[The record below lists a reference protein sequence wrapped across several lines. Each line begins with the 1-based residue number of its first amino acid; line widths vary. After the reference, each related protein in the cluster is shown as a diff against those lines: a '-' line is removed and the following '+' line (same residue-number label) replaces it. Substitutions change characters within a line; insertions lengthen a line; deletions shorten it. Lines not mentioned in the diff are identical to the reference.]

1 MIEIR
6 FRDIDP
12 DTGGISQDMKIATCE
27 VASNAEWIKHAL
39 SMGGADE
46 NPNREFYTVDR
57 EDPNRE
63 LTYEE
68 RIAWFVANYYET
80 GMEYE
85 GLLESMKTYNL
96 DQFEWIG
103 GDVIRFP
110 KTVDELKLAKVD

>member
-27 VASNAEWIKHAL
+27 VASHAEWIKHSL
-39 SMGGADE
+39 ETGDADQ
-46 NPNREFYTVDR
+46 PNREYYLVDL

-85 GLLESMKTYNL
+85 GLLESMKTSNL
-96 DQFEWIG
+96 DELEWIG
-103 GDVIRFP
+103 GEIIKIP
-110 KTVDELKLAKVD
+110 KKVGELKLGQD

>member
-27 VASNAEWIKHAL
+27 ILIAAEWIKQAL
-39 SMGGADE
+39 ETGDADQ
-46 NPNREFYTVDR
+46 PNREYYLVDR

-68 RIAWFVANYYET
+68 RIAWFVANHYET
-80 GMEYE
+80 GMEYSN
-85 GLLESMKTYNL
+85 LLESMKTTNL
-96 DQFEWIG
+96 DNFEYING
-103 GDVIRFP
+103 EIVKIP
-110 KTVDELKLAKVD
+110 KTVGELGLAQD

>member
-27 VASNAEWIKHAL
+27 ILIHAEWIKQAL
-39 SMGGADE
+39 ETGDADQ
-46 NPNREFYTVDR
+46 PNREYYLVDR
-57 EDPNRE
+57 NDPNRE

-85 GLLESMKTYNL
+85 GLLKSMKTSNL
-96 DQFEWIG
+96 DGFEWIG
-103 GDVIRFP
+103 GEIVKIP
-110 KTVDELKLAKVD
+110 KKVGELKLGQD